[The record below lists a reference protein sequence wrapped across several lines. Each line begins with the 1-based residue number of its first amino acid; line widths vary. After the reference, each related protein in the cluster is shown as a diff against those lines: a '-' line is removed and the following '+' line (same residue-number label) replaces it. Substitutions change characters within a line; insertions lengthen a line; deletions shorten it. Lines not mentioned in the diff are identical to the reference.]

1 MTNNDVRRI
10 YTQKV
15 SELLAKGYQIHY
27 ETMSGSQGELL
38 AKGYQI
44 HYETMSGSQG
54 ELAHIDLS
62 DGNEILRVLL
72 EREGNY
78 GGSYGSIVRLRVGRC
93 NEDLSRTHTIWNER
107 LDTLFEIEWDQIS
120 GNYYTTREEGARM
133 AAVRLERWRRRGR
146 RGHTAPAELG
156 AAYKSAALRWIR
168 RQPRM
173 KSCRVEDITR
183 LAKHTPESGRMFY
196 EITAKGKSFILH
208 A

>member
-15 SELLAKGYQIHY
+15 S
-27 ETMSGSQGELL
+27 ELL

-120 GNYYTTREEGARM
+120 GNYYTTREEGVRM
-133 AAVRLERWRRRGR
+133 AAVRLERWRRRG
-146 RGHTAPAELG
+146 HTSPVELG

-183 LAKHTPESGRMFY
+183 LAKHMPECGRMFY

>member
-15 SELLAKGYQIHY
+15 S
-27 ETMSGSQGELL
+27 ELL

-120 GNYYTTREEGARM
+120 GTTTPRVKKALGWLPSGWSAGAG
-133 AAVRLERWRRRGR
+133 AGTQLRRSWAQLTNPQPFAGY
-146 RGHTAPAELG
+146 GGSPA
-156 AAYKSAALRWIR
+156 
-168 RQPRM
+168 
-173 KSCRVEDITR
+173 
-183 LAKHTPESGRMFY
+183 
-196 EITAKGKSFILH
+196 
-208 A
+208 

>member
-15 SELLAKGYQIHY
+15 S
-27 ETMSGSQGELL
+27 ELL

-78 GGSYGSIVRLRVGRC
+78 GGSYGNIVRLRVGRC
-93 NEDLSRTHTIWNER
+93 NEDLSRTHH
-107 LDTLFEIEWDQIS
+107 
-120 GNYYTTREEGARM
+120 
-133 AAVRLERWRRRGR
+133 LERTSR
-146 RGHTAPAELG
+146 HTL
-156 AAYKSAALRWIR
+156 
-168 RQPRM
+168 
-173 KSCRVEDITR
+173 
-183 LAKHTPESGRMFY
+183 
-196 EITAKGKSFILH
+196 
-208 A
+208 